1 MTDSKWVPIRDSII
15 KYVTFGAKFVFPL
28 LGTLAPVL
36 GLPAWVGAVA
46 TSIVPQLMMIAEEN
60 SPAPGTGPMRKQQVL
75 NATQEIMAV
84 LEKNFTG
91 IAKARFE
98 ALLPTLGLLI
108 DQTVGVVNAIDKN
121 LIADDAPSDP
131 TSPLKTI

>member
-15 KYVTFGAKFVFPL
+15 KYVTFGAKFVFPI

-36 GLPAWVGAVA
+36 GLPTWVGAVA
-46 TSIVPQLMMIAEEN
+46 TSIVPQLMVIAEEN

-75 NATQEIMAV
+75 NATQEIIAV

-108 DQTVGVVNAIDKN
+108 DQTVGVVNAIDKKI
-121 LIADDAPSDP
+121 IADDPPSDP
-131 TSPLKTI
+131 TNPLKTI

>member
-108 DQTVGVVNAIDKN
+108 DQTVGVVNAIDKKV
-121 LIADDAPSDP
+121 IADDVPSDP
-131 TSPLKTI
+131 TSPLKTL

>member
-108 DQTVGVVNAIDKN
+108 DQTVGVVNAIDKKI
-121 LIADDAPSDP
+121 IADDAPSDP
-131 TSPLKTI
+131 TSPLNTL